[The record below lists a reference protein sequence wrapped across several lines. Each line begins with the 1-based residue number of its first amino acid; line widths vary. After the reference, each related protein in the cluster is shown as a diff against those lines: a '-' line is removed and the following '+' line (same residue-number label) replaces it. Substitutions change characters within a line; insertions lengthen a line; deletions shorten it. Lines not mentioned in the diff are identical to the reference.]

1 MGIPHLTR
9 RLLPHAQSVTLGTT
23 TTATSNHNSNE
34 NETNTANPAI
44 TTLIIDGPGL
54 VYDIYY
60 RLLSWAD
67 ESRNPVDAQ
76 PSGDDVSVGVMLF
89 LMGVRGCG
97 VRVEKIYFDGGLPLS
112 KRPTRLERM
121 EKTRQKLESLC
132 RETPGGFKA
141 ASVRRD
147 TNRRVT
153 ARKVFERRQVPRR
166 FKNLPENPFMMA
178 TVIEDLVRG
187 RWTGAEVGRWGGGA
201 VEGGEGDEENVFA
214 GVAEI
219 VPGEADMWC
228 AEAAREYGAA
238 VLTGDSDLLVH
249 DLGPKGSVIFFDSI
263 EAGSSSGDGIRATQL
278 CPAAIASSLGVVSI
292 QRLAYEL
299 KRDPHTSFANLIR
312 HAKSTDGSVEKTAS
326 FIAFMKEYNTT
337 TPLLPPTAPS
347 PTGTSISHTHT
358 DPKLSELHT
367 QYTYTSNPLLSH
379 PHEPPHIYLPILT
392 ESHDRRTAWTHGSS
406 IRLMAYSLLNNHQPP
421 ASRHETVLEHIRKGR
436 RIAQTPLPLLSP
448 RDLARKLQAFV
459 SLVNSIIT
467 SHHDNECKNNMIIW
481 KSLALHEIL
490 SHMAAAD
497 RPSPGRLRRFL
508 ARDYCGE
515 KLEWEDIHLHAQM
528 GAVVYSVR
536 LLGEVVAIVDGD
548 GDGDGVEGGLD
559 EVVREVG
566 RVLNTGL
573 FPPLRVAGVMRG
585 WVGGADVVRIVDG
598 VFGLLGD
605 GEADEGD
612 EDGDEQEQQQAD
624 IPPNENNSE
633 ESSSWT
639 TTLPGKQRQR
649 KRKTSDVSAA
659 PVQAKQLRGKE
670 KQKQGVQGNNMF
682 DLLPMEG

>member
-23 TTATSNHNSNE
+23 TNNE
-34 NETNTANPAI
+34 NENDSANPAI

-67 ESRNPVDAQ
+67 ESLNPIDAQ
-76 PSGDDVSVGVMLF
+76 PSGNDVSVGVMLF
-89 LMGVRGCG
+89 LMGLRGRG

-121 EKTRQKLESLC
+121 EKTRQKLETLC
-132 RETPGGFKA
+132 RETAGGFKA
-141 ASVRRD
+141 ASVRRGD
-147 TNRRVT
+147 VDGQVNVNR
-153 ARKVFERRQVPRR
+153 RKVFERRQVPRR

-187 RWTGAEVGRWGGGA
+187 RWTGVEVRKWGGG
-201 VEGGEGDEENVFA
+201 VEGVGGDEENVFA

-228 AEAAREYGAA
+228 AEAARDYGAA

-249 DLGPKGSVIFFDSI
+249 DLGPNGSVIFFDSI
-263 EAGSSSGDGIRATQL
+263 EADSSSGDGIRATQL

-312 HAKSTDGSVEKTAS
+312 HAKSTDGSVEKSAS
-326 FIAFMKEYNTT
+326 FIAFMKEYN
-337 TPLLPPTAPS
+337 PPSLPPASPA
-347 PTGTSISHTHT
+347 PTGVSHT
-358 DPKLSELHT
+358 DPKLSELHA
-367 QYTYTSNPLLSH
+367 QYTANPLLSH

-406 IRLMAYSLLNNHQPP
+406 IRLMAYSLLNQHQPP
-421 ASRHETVLEHIRKGR
+421 QSRHETVLENIRKGR

-459 SLVNSIIT
+459 SLVSSIIT
-467 SHHDNECKNNMIIW
+467 SHSDESNNMTIW

-490 SHMAAAD
+490 SHMAPAD

-536 LLGEVVAIVDGD
+536 LLGEVVAIVDEDGNGD
-548 GDGDGVEGGLD
+548 GFEGGLD
-559 EVVREVG
+559 DAVREVG

-585 WVGGADVVRIVDG
+585 WLGGADVDVGRIVDG
-598 VFGLLGD
+598 VFGLLR
-605 GEADEGD
+605 DEEVD
-612 EDGDEQEQQQAD
+612 DGDDDQQEQQQAN
-624 IPPNENNSE
+624 ISPNENNSE
-633 ESSSWT
+633 ESSWT
-639 TTLPGKQRQR
+639 TTLPGGQRQGQGQGQRR
-649 KRKTSDVSAA
+649 KRKTSDVSVSTA
-659 PVQAKQLRGKE
+659 PVHSKQRRAKEKE
-670 KQKQGVQGNNMF
+670 KQKQTQGVQGNNMF
-682 DLLPMEG
+682 DLLRMEG